1 MQKLF
6 AIFFIVIGLQGFSQ
20 ALPYI
25 NASRGNLNE
34 CVVDKDTNIY
44 LFRLNQLEKYNK
56 SLHPLWVKQY
66 DSLEISNILLSK
78 TNALFFISGNKVG
91 KMDAAG
97 SIIWCKK
104 ISANINNMML
114 NYQNHLIIASS
125 EGLFK
130 MDTLGNVI
138 YCKKFNFYINNIG
151 SVGYVINDSMGVYE
165 LITICQ
171 NQNMGTSVIK
181 YKYSENLDVIFAI
194 RNIPNLYPTEV
205 LFNVYV
211 SNFSPNTIYIYCRQY
226 PYGSSSDPSFGY
238 IEKFIND
245 KVIYKKKY
253 NTLLSTYPTCD
264 VINNMTEDRK
274 GNLYFSQS
282 FNANE
287 VYPNITSYL
296 YPHHVDVFKIDSL
309 GNLFSKSRFLD
320 DLTTSSYSVNTK
332 TELGTFHYTYN
343 SHYLFTFSGS
353 RGYSLNKPIVSIVDS
368 SNKSIC
374 STDSVIPF
382 NKSIFYFYNDIAS
395 IQNSTDISYT
405 CLNQSIIPTVVNSFV
420 PDTNYCMTLNVNELI
435 ENDKG
440 IIIS

>member
-1 MQKLF
+1 MKNFIL
-6 AIFFIVIGLQGFSQ
+6 ILGFFYCLNCLAQNT
-20 ALPYI
+20 PYL
-25 NASRGNLNE
+25 NANRGNLNE

-56 SLHPLWVKQY
+56 NMHPLWVKQF
-66 DSLEISNILLSK
+66 DSLKISNILLSK

-91 KMDAAG
+91 KIDNSG

-104 ISANINNMML
+104 ISATINNMML

-138 YCKKFNFYINNIG
+138 YCKKFNFYVNNIG

-165 LITICQ
+165 LITMCQ

-181 YKYSENLDVIFAI
+181 YKYSESLDVISAV
-194 RNIPNLYPTEV
+194 RNIPNTNPTEV
-205 LFNVYV
+205 LFNIYV

-245 KVIYKKKY
+245 KVIYKKEY
-253 NTLLSTYPTCD
+253 NTLLSNYPTHD

-287 VYPNITSYL
+287 VYPNITSY
-296 YPHHVDVFKIDSL
+296 S
-309 GNLFSKSRFLD
+309 
-320 DLTTSSYSVNTK
+320 
-332 TELGTFHYTYN
+332 
-343 SHYLFTFSGS
+343 
-353 RGYSLNKPIVSIVDS
+353 
-368 SNKSIC
+368 
-374 STDSVIPF
+374 
-382 NKSIFYFYNDIAS
+382 
-395 IQNSTDISYT
+395 
-405 CLNQSIIPTVVNSFV
+405 
-420 PDTNYCMTLNVNELI
+420 
-435 ENDKG
+435 
-440 IIIS
+440 